1 MAEPKAP
8 LEAPTPSPSPGV
20 WMLGSSAAITL
31 LRGQIHRVAPHFR
44 TALLTGE
51 RGCGDVTAAHILH
64 QLSPRSQYPFR
75 ELTPA
80 YAQFRFSAR
89 PVHAPVAEEGMFYLP
104 RPESLSHDVQTALLR
119 LLRERGSQA
128 PRIVAFAER
137 GLRPLVTTS
146 GFSAE
151 LADSLEALHITLPSL
166 RERSDDIPE
175 LLSRLLQELATNLQR
190 TPPMLA
196 PELLDAARKS
206 PWPGNFPQMQAAVQG
221 LMELTGKSVLHAADL
236 RSVLGT
242 VTQPLPLD
250 RNEIRMVS
258 LDKIIQEHIRAILFA
273 CNGNKLRAADI
284 LGISRST
291 LYRMLETQAEPI
303 HSSPSMK
310 AQA

>member
-1 MAEPKAP
+1 
-8 LEAPTPSPSPGV
+8 
-20 WMLGSSAAITL
+20 
-31 LRGQIHRVAPHFR
+31 
-44 TALLTGE
+44 
-51 RGCGDVTAAHILH
+51 
-64 QLSPRSQYPFR
+64 
-75 ELTPA
+75 
-80 YAQFRFSAR
+80 
-89 PVHAPVAEEGMFYLP
+89 
-104 RPESLSHDVQTALLR
+104 
-119 LLRERGSQA
+119 
-128 PRIVAFAER
+128 
-137 GLRPLVTTS
+137 
-146 GFSAE
+146 
-151 LADSLEALHITLPSL
+151 
-166 RERSDDIPE
+166 
-175 LLSRLLQELATNLQR
+175 
-190 TPPMLA
+190 MLA